1 MSFIKVKDPR
11 KREELIRD
19 FIETRKRIKDNFIA
33 RKVGESEYQTGL
45 TKLFKPVT
53 ETQKATTEKFTQE
66 LLPIKEGIEELP
78 TKLFRKVFP
87 SIELKASDIMNL
99 GPFAVNALLQAFTK
113 KNIDLSFGLY
123 AQNGKFKIGS
133 KEVNIEDNDIKIDDI
148 IFEGTPG
155 FWELVTSKDPNPE
168 NYTEED
174 LDKYQQLVILTNT
187 AFRGNDPNSNKP
199 KSSGSPKWKKI
210 IKPIWEQIK
219 KQKEEE
225 YKEFEDEDEDDPQPS
240 TSGTGLKILPSDPN
254 ALIDRFDL
262 LFSSKKAGHT
272 GVRNEIVSI
281 LDELKRQGVL
291 KTNEYKK
298 LNSLIKKMIVP
309 KQGFKRQYAFGG
321 TGIFDTIGNIIKGV
335 VTSQAGKDLAKFAL
349 DTSKN
354 IAKTTA
360 TNVGNRLVKKVL
372 TPKSKSII
380 TKHTRALNPDEAVKI
395 NELVKM
401 LNQGMGIKKL

>member
-33 RKVGESEYQTGL
+33 KKVGEAEYQTGL

-53 ETQKATTEKFTQE
+53 ETQKATTKEITEAQKAAAEKFTQE

-99 GPFAVNALLQAFTK
+99 GPLAVNALLQAFTK
-113 KNIDLSFGLY
+113 KNIDLAFGLY
-123 AQNGKFKIGS
+123 AQEGKFKIGN
-133 KEVNIEDNDIKIDDI
+133 KEVNIEDNDINIDDI

-155 FWELVTSKDPNPE
+155 FWELITSKNPNPD
-168 NYTEED
+168 NYTSED
-174 LDKYQQLVILTNT
+174 LGKYQQLVILTNT
-187 AFRGNDPNSNKP
+187 AYQGNNPKNNKA
-199 KSSGSPKWKKI
+199 KSSKSPKWKNI

-225 YKEFEDEDEDDPQPS
+225 EYEEEYEEEEYEEPATISFTPTK
-240 TSGTGLKILPSDPN
+240 GTGLLKILPSDPN
-254 ALIDRFDL
+254 ALINRFDL
-262 LFSSKKAGHT
+262 LFSSQKAGHT

-298 LNSLIKKMIVP
+298 LNSLIKK
-309 KQGFKRQYAFGG
+309 
-321 TGIFDTIGNIIKGV
+321 
-335 VTSQAGKDLAKFAL
+335 
-349 DTSKN
+349 
-354 IAKTTA
+354 
-360 TNVGNRLVKKVL
+360 
-372 TPKSKSII
+372 
-380 TKHTRALNPDEAVKI
+380 
-395 NELVKM
+395 
-401 LNQGMGIKKL
+401 

>member
-33 RKVGESEYQTGL
+33 KKVGEIEYQTGL

-53 ETQKATTEKFTQE
+53 ETQKATAKEITEAQKATAEKFTSE

-87 SIELKASDIMNL
+87 SLELKASDIMNL
-99 GPFAVNALLQAFTK
+99 GPLAVNALLQAFTK
-113 KNIDLSFGLY
+113 NNTDLTFGLY
-123 AQNGKFKIGS
+123 AQKGKFKIGS
-133 KEVNIEDNDIKIDDI
+133 KFVNIEDNNIKVDNI
-148 IFEGTPG
+148 IFEGTAG
-155 FWELVTSKDPNPE
+155 FWELVTSKNPNSD
-168 NYTEED
+168 NYTDED
-174 LDKYQQLVILTNT
+174 LDKYRQLLLLTN
-187 AFRGNDPNSNKP
+187 AIYQGNNPDTNKP
-199 KSSGSPKWKKI
+199 KSNKSPKWKNI
-210 IKPIWEQIK
+210 VKPIWEQIK
-219 KQKEEE
+219 KQKKEE
-225 YKEFEDEDEDDPQPS
+225 YKEFEEEEDDDPQPS

-298 LNSLIKKMIVP
+298 LNSLIKK
-309 KQGFKRQYAFGG
+309 
-321 TGIFDTIGNIIKGV
+321 
-335 VTSQAGKDLAKFAL
+335 
-349 DTSKN
+349 
-354 IAKTTA
+354 
-360 TNVGNRLVKKVL
+360 
-372 TPKSKSII
+372 
-380 TKHTRALNPDEAVKI
+380 
-395 NELVKM
+395 
-401 LNQGMGIKKL
+401 

>member
-33 RKVGESEYQTGL
+33 KKVGEAEYQTGL

-53 ETQKATTEKFTQE
+53 ETQKATTKEITEAQKAAAEKFTQE

-99 GPFAVNALLQAFTK
+99 GPLAVNALLQAFTK
-113 KNIDLSFGLY
+113 KNIDLAFGLY
-123 AQNGKFKIGS
+123 AQEGKFKIGN
-133 KEVNIEDNDIKIDDI
+133 KEVNIEDNDINVDDI

-155 FWELVTSKDPNPE
+155 FWELITSKNPE
-168 NYTEED
+168 NYTGED
-174 LDKYQQLVILTNT
+174 LDKYRQLLLLTNT
-187 AFRGNDPNSNKP
+187 IYRDNNPDNNNP
-199 KSSGSPKWKKI
+199 KSSKSSKWKNI

-225 YKEFEDEDEDDPQPS
+225 EEEYEEYEEPATIPFTP
-240 TSGTGLKILPSDPN
+240 TSEAGHSETGRSLSLKGTGLKRSRARPKILPSDPN

-262 LFSSKKAGHT
+262 LFSSQKAGHT

-291 KTNEYKK
+291 KMNEYKK
-298 LNSLIKKMIVP
+298 LNSLIKK
-309 KQGFKRQYAFGG
+309 
-321 TGIFDTIGNIIKGV
+321 
-335 VTSQAGKDLAKFAL
+335 
-349 DTSKN
+349 
-354 IAKTTA
+354 
-360 TNVGNRLVKKVL
+360 
-372 TPKSKSII
+372 
-380 TKHTRALNPDEAVKI
+380 
-395 NELVKM
+395 
-401 LNQGMGIKKL
+401 